1 MNTKRDPAIRRHYE
15 SDGLAERL
23 LAEID
28 DPARDIGPAL
38 DQFHVG
44 GAKATLRLAARIEL
58 APGAK
63 ILDVGSGLGGPA
75 RLLVESRGWDVT
87 GIDLSPDFARIA
99 SALSGRMGRSD
110 QTRFCAGDALH
121 LPFADDGFDAV
132 WTEHVAM
139 NIAARAALYL
149 ELARVVGPGGVLA
162 LYDIVAGPNPA
173 PLTYPVP
180 WAREAGQSHM
190 VSAERLK
197 AIIAAAGWTIE
208 SWIDET
214 EFAQVWLNDAR
225 PPRIPAGP
233 TLRHIMG
240 EDFPGMI
247 ANLRD
252 NFADDRL
259 GAVQAV
265 FRKTA

>member
-75 RLLVESRGWDVT
+75 RLLVESRGCDVT

-99 SALSGRMGRSD
+99 SALS
-110 QTRFCAGDALH
+110 
-121 LPFADDGFDAV
+121 
-132 WTEHVAM
+132 
-139 NIAARAALYL
+139 
-149 ELARVVGPGGVLA
+149 
-162 LYDIVAGPNPA
+162 
-173 PLTYPVP
+173 
-180 WAREAGQSHM
+180 
-190 VSAERLK
+190 
-197 AIIAAAGWTIE
+197 
-208 SWIDET
+208 
-214 EFAQVWLNDAR
+214 
-225 PPRIPAGP
+225 
-233 TLRHIMG
+233 
-240 EDFPGMI
+240 
-247 ANLRD
+247 
-252 NFADDRL
+252 
-259 GAVQAV
+259 
-265 FRKTA
+265 